1 MHWEADTIAY
11 PSYEVRYKMNPRFER
26 KIYLLINPNLSLRQ
40 IIKVVVNKQTL
51 LDWACNDAYKK
62 FAFP

>member
-1 MHWEADTIAY
+1 
-11 PSYEVRYKMNPRFER
+11 MNPRFER

-51 LDWACNDAYKK
+51 LDWACNDTYKK

>member
-1 MHWEADTIAY
+1 
-11 PSYEVRYKMNPRFER
+11 MNPRFER

-40 IIKVVVNKQTL
+40 IIKVVLNKQTL